1 MDGFFPFDANYY
13 PLFGSFEQYIWFAV
27 FMKAIAKLKGSY
39 SALAELNFI
48 EIFRLITNV
57 NLIEVK
63 DRVMK
68 AKKPPQVLAGM
79 VKQSIE
85 KGELIL
91 VTEGD
96 SIYKL

>member
-1 MDGFFPFDANYY
+1 
-13 PLFGSFEQYIWFAV
+13 
-27 FMKAIAKLKGSY
+27 
-39 SALAELNFI
+39 
-48 EIFRLITNV
+48 
-57 NLIEVK
+57 
-63 DRVMK
+63 MK
-68 AKKPPQVLAGM
+68 AKKPPQFLAGM